1 MPQGW
6 VNLLLDRRV
15 RSLDIVNRGFS
26 GYNTRWLL
34 EHIDELK
41 PDFANANVVTVLLG
55 ANDSCKQPG
64 QHVPIEQFSLYLRQI
79 IDCIQQSGSAS
90 IVLIETP
97 WVDGKAWGDFAEEDA
112 DDLSRSAQQAEQYAR
127 AVRHIAQERNLRLIG
142 LFDKM
147 ADQPELLCD
156 GLHLSDAGNKLLADL
171 VEQELNE
178 LLGDAEKCVQLPD
191 WKEKK

>member
-64 QHVPIEQFSLYLRQI
+64 QHVPIEQFGLYLRQI
-79 IDCIQQSGSAS
+79 ID
-90 IVLIETP
+90 
-97 WVDGKAWGDFAEEDA
+97 W
-112 DDLSRSAQQAEQYAR
+112 
-127 AVRHIAQERNLRLIG
+127 
-142 LFDKM
+142 
-147 ADQPELLCD
+147 
-156 GLHLSDAGNKLLADL
+156 
-171 VEQELNE
+171 
-178 LLGDAEKCVQLPD
+178 
-191 WKEKK
+191 

>member
-1 MPQGW
+1 MTSLIRVINPLRRNMPQGW

-64 QHVPIEQFSLYLRQI
+64 QHVPIEQFGLYLRQI

-127 AVRHIAQERNLRLIG
+127 AGIRVCACE
-142 LFDKM
+142 
-147 ADQPELLCD
+147 E
-156 GLHLSDAGNKLLADL
+156 
-171 VEQELNE
+171 
-178 LLGDAEKCVQLPD
+178 
-191 WKEKK
+191 